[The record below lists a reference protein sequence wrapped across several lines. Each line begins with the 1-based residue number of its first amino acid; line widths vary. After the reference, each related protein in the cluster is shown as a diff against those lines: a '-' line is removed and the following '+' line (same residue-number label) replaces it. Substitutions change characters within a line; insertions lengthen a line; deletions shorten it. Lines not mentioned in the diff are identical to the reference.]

1 MNPRILLAPRST
13 MIVTTGVGLLLL
25 APFARLA
32 RADESRPP
40 ARDPLPTQAGDFAL
54 KIEPGLAIPLTDPQ
68 ARLFKVGGGQTLKAL
83 WAVSRYLDL
92 GPSVSFIYLPSK
104 TSPGDPG
111 TAWAF
116 GGGARIK
123 RPHDSPD
130 SDDLQSVSPWLDLDL
145 LYVRTGDLNRA
156 GFAAAAGIAVPI
168 GKSRSFWLGPFV
180 RYLHIVDGPRAGFD
194 DSDGKI
200 LSVGLS
206 LEIGSGVERP
216 PEPAPVAPP
225 APPPAPAPVAVAPP
239 VCPAPVEQPVP
250 VCPDLCPDRDKDQL
264 PDSIDHCPDIAG
276 PIESSGCPAY
286 KKIVVQRDKLELKER
301 LYFAWGEAKIQE
313 VSFPVLD
320 EVVQALKDNKSFLVQ
335 VEGHT
340 SSEGG
345 DERNQT
351 LSEKRAEA
359 VVNYLIAHGIDKERL
374 KSKGFGSSVPRST
387 NATPAGREKNRRV
400 EFQVHFTILNEKVR

>member
-1 MNPRILLAPRST
+1 MNPRFPLAPRST
-13 MIVTTGVGLLLL
+13 TIVMTGVALLLL
-25 APFARLA
+25 PPFARLA
-32 RADESRPP
+32 RADRSSAP

-68 ARLFKVGGGQTLKAL
+68 ARLFKLGGGQTLKAL

-92 GPSVSFIYLPSK
+92 GPSASFIYLPSK
-104 TSPGDPG
+104 TSPNDPG

-145 LYVRTGDLNRA
+145 LYVRTGDLDRA
-156 GFAAAAGIAVPI
+156 GFAAAAGFALPI

-180 RYLHIVDGPRAGFD
+180 RYLHIIDGVRAGFD
-194 DSDGKI
+194 DGDGKI

-216 PEPAPVAPP
+216 PEPAPLAP
-225 APPPAPAPVAVAPP
+225 PPPAPVAAPACPACPA
-239 VCPAPVEQPVP
+239 CPAPVEQPVP
-250 VCPDLCPDRDKDQL
+250 VCPDLCPDRDKDQI
-264 PDSIDHCPDIAG
+264 PDSMDHCPDIAG
-276 PIESSGCPAY
+276 PMETGGCPPY
-286 KKIVVQRDKLELKER
+286 KKIVIRRDKLELKER
-301 LYFAWGEAKIQE
+301 LYFAWGEAKLQD

-320 EVVQALKDNKSFLVQ
+320 EVVQALKDNKSFHVQ

-359 VVNYLIAHGIDKERL
+359 VLDYLVSHGVDKERL
-374 KSKGFGSSVPRST
+374 KSKGFGSSVPRSS

-400 EFQVHFTILNEKVR
+400 EFLVHFTILNEKAK